1 MDKDGPIKEAFVQ
14 GCTRALTAERENQM
28 QESIPSGVNL
38 MTMPLS
44 PDVETPPDSGCANC
58 GSSNIEPFESYGP
71 TGVRA
76 PDGGAEYSNDEGVH
90 CVDCGANEPE
100 AETREWLREAFQI
113 VVGRSRLAPQREHLV
128 AMTLHFRELAS
139 ALFAVPT
146 PKGVN

>member
-1 MDKDGPIKEAFVQ
+1 
-14 GCTRALTAERENQM
+14 M
-28 QESIPSGVNL
+28 QESIASGADL
-38 MTMPLS
+38 MTLPRQ
-44 PDVETPPDSGCANC
+44 PEVEIPPDAGCAHC

-76 PDGGAEYSNDEGVH
+76 PDGGAEYSSDEGVH
-90 CVDCGANEPE
+90 CLDCGANQAE

-128 AMTLHFRELAS
+128 AITLHFRELAS